1 MSYTE
6 TEVNKI
12 QTQYFSSGWDAGI
25 QHERERIIKLLED
38 KGTHPQCRNQPPL
51 KLDGSIAWCKEG
63 SEYCTMTLRQVGHI
77 KGENK

>member
-1 MSYTE
+1 VSGLNWEEINALVLKARE
-6 TEVNKI
+6 T
-12 QTQYFSSGWDAGI
+12 
-25 QHERERIIKLLED
+25 ERERIIKLLED

-63 SEYCTMTLRQVGHI
+63 GEYCTMTLRQIGHI